1 MRIKRFYM
9 LKKPAPS
16 ANEAFYIFL
25 QTLFMIFVSLNHK
38 MSEASSIFPAWKNV
52 IIAFALKLL

>member
-1 MRIKRFYM
+1 M

-16 ANEAFYIFL
+16 ANEAFFIFL